1 MQAWPPAPPPGQNY
15 YELSSVFSANGLA
28 PQVSYGAAKPHVPR
42 YNANHRPNIRNKRNN
57 HDHRP
62 HNSVDPNQQQQ
73 QNQNVNPG
81 HRSIHGSSGSI
92 HQQPHHHNPID
103 ALSKSIDGLSNSIG
117 AHHHHHPPPTATA
130 TNPFLD
136 EMSSPGG
143 NGLGRR
149 IHNQS
154 QQSVVPMYKPTTAII
169 SHGGNSAKSSDI
181 YHYNNR

>member
-28 PQVSYGAAKPHVPR
+28 PQVSYGASKPHVPR
-42 YNANHRPNIRNKRNN
+42 YNSSHRPNIRNKRNN

-62 HNSVDPNQQQQ
+62 HNSADPNPQQQ

-92 HQQPHHHNPID
+92 HQQPHHVTNQPPIPNQHN
-103 ALSKSIDGLSNSIG
+103 L
-117 AHHHHHPPPTATA
+117 
-130 TNPFLD
+130 
-136 EMSSPGG
+136 
-143 NGLGRR
+143 

-154 QQSVVPMYKPTTAII
+154 QQQQQQQVSAVHSV
-169 SHGGNSAKSSDI
+169 
-181 YHYNNR
+181 RW